1 MASFESPLPRQDLKS
16 WVFLQKLDPKSCIPA
31 PLTWFPCLSVASPQ
45 VQEHVSVWDQRPRE
59 PAVPQW
65 GKRQQELHTSCAKLL
80 FFHPTCCHPCSP
92 SHPLPRAPIQP
103 LARPPV
109 ASPLLILN
117 LFSLLRVAL
126 TASDHT
132 QWVTCGAKTPWLDH
146 PLHGHITGYNGMP
159 PCVPSPRDP
168 PRSWDP
174 AVPEPTAPGLAAAT
188 SKLPAVPRRA
198 GLAPHRLLCSSVSLA
213 LWLADDENLW
223 PHESGSPRAS
233 WGLQATWEA
242 AGSTAPAGM
251 QQPSQ

>member
-1 MASFESPLPRQDLKS
+1 MGSATTGAGGASVGQEATGIAH
-16 WVFLQKLDPKSCIPA
+16 KLC
-31 PLTWFPCLSVASPQ
+31 Q
-45 VQEHVSVWDQRPRE
+45 V
-59 PAVPQW
+59 
-65 GKRQQELHTSCAKLL
+65 LAKLL
-80 FFHPTCCHPCSP
+80 LFHPTCCHRCSP

-126 TASDHT
+126 AASDHT

-146 PLHGHITGYNGMP
+146 PLRGHITGYNGMP